1 MDSIIVQGGMGLQ
14 VKVKIQGSKNAA
26 LPILAACLL
35 TKEQVVLENCP
46 KISDV
51 FGMLHILE
59 SLGCRVTWEKDALC
73 VKAEN
78 VDSWAVPKAMAR
90 SMRSSIFL
98 LGALLGRNKKAKLDF
113 PGGCVIGKRPIDLHL
128 KGLIQMGVSFEQGDD
143 TVEAQAPEGLHG
155 AEIQLGIPSVGAT
168 ENLIMAGV
176 RAKGTT
182 RILGAA
188 REPEVQALCGFLSSC
203 GAVIKGIGEPVITI
217 EGGHDLK
224 GVTYQ
229 IPADRIVAGTYLF
242 SGFATGGEIFL
253 EDAPLE
259 HMAACMEIA
268 ESMGAVLTGTEE
280 GLYVQY
286 PQRAGCLP
294 YVKTEVYPGFPTDLQ
309 SALLAVRCT
318 GLGETVMQETI
329 FEDRFRVM
337 EELNAMGARVI
348 PVDQNSVRIIGV
360 DSLHGANIHA
370 YELRGGAALVIA
382 ALGARGTTVI
392 RGRHFIERGYESI
405 GRDFRELGARIVSD

>member
-1 MDSIIVQGGMGLQ
+1 MDSIIVQGGVGLQ
-14 VKVKIQGSKNAA
+14 GKVKIQGSKNAA

-35 TKEQVVLENCP
+35 TKDQIVLENCP

-59 SLGCRVTWEKDALC
+59 SLGCEVTWEKDALC
-73 VKAEN
+73 IKAEN
-78 VDSWAVPKAMAR
+78 VDSCAVPKAMAR

-128 KGLIQMGVSFEQGDD
+128 KGLSQMGVTFEREDD
-143 TVEAQAPEGLHG
+143 AVKAQAPEGLYG
-155 AEIQLGIPSVGAT
+155 KEIWLEIPSVGAT

-176 RAKGTT
+176 SAKGIT
-182 RILGAA
+182 RIHGAA
-188 REPEVQALCGFLSSC
+188 REPEVQALCEFLNSC
-203 GAVIKGIGEPVITI
+203 GAVIKGAGESVITM
-217 EGGHDLK
+217 EGGHDLR
-224 GVTYQ
+224 GTTYG

-259 HMAACMEIA
+259 QMTACMDVA
-268 ESMGAVLTGTEE
+268 RVMGAALTGDSR

-286 PQRAGCLP
+286 PQRAGYLP

-318 GLGETVMQETI
+318 GQGETILEETI

-337 EELNAMGARVI
+337 EELNAMGARVD
-348 PVDQNSVRIIGV
+348 VENENSVRICGV
-360 DSLHGANIHA
+360 DSLHGANIRAH
-370 YELRGGAALVIA
+370 ELRGGAALVIA
-382 ALGARGTTVI
+382 ALGAKGTTVI
-392 RGRHFIERGYESI
+392 GGRHFIERGYESI